1 MTERIRSIPLRL
13 WLVAAVVAASTG
25 TVIRGQAGSSV
36 IDPNGGLKEL
46 TAEVRQLRLAVEEST
61 RAQGQTQALGVY
73 LTVEQGRVMQVVAR
87 MDTAR
92 KDREDAEVR
101 MRVLARDLAAV
112 QAVLSGPIEPEERR
126 AIEVRLRET
135 KQELEDATAREQQAR
150 TREAEISQS
159 LQLEEGRW
167 NDLIARLEQL
177 IKR

>member
-1 MTERIRSIPLRL
+1 MTERIGFTPLRL
-13 WLVAAVVAASTG
+13 WLVAAVVAASNG
-25 TVIRGQAGSSV
+25 AVVRGQGAPSV
-36 IDPNGGLKEL
+36 VDPNGGLKEL

-73 LTVEQGRVMQVVAR
+73 LTVEQGRVVQVGAR
-87 MDTAR
+87 MDAAR
-92 KDREDAEVR
+92 KDREDAEAR
-101 MRVLARDLAAV
+101 IRVLARDLAAV
-112 QAVLSGPIEPEERR
+112 QAALSGPIEPEERR
-126 AIEVRLRET
+126 AIEVRLRGT
-135 KQELEDATAREQQAR
+135 KQELDDATAREQQAR